1 MTHPLTRRFPLFFTA
16 LLMLLALVLE
26 APAAYARPADLPDG
40 IQQATSVEGVTEY
53 RLGNGLKVLLAPDP
67 SRPSTTVNMTYLV
80 GSRHENY
87 GQTGMAHLLEHMLFR
102 GTPTLRNALAEF
114 SRRGLSANGTTNSDR
129 TNYYASFAA
138 NPETLDWYLR
148 WQADV
153 MVNALI
159 LREDLDAEMTV
170 VRNEMERGE
179 NSPFQVL
186 MQKMT
191 STAYQWHNYGNSTI
205 GARSDVE
212 NVDIEQLRAFYRK
225 YYQPDNAVLIVSGK
239 FDATETLKTI
249 TDAFGGIARPERVLP
264 PEYTVEPVQ
273 DGERKVVLRRQ
284 GGSPLAAAMYHAPAS
299 GSEDFTALDMATAIL
314 SDTPSGPLYTNLV
327 EPGTASSVFGFA
339 AEMRQPGYVFF
350 GSELSGKSDPEQ
362 ALATLLNTLEGERK
376 SVFTEQAME
385 RIRSRWNT
393 AWMQIYADPAR
404 LASALSESA
413 SEGDWRLFFLQ
424 RDRLENL
431 KLDAVKQAAD
441 TYLVAANRTS
451 GIYIPTE
458 EPKRAPASQP
468 ADLDSALKNY
478 SGRGERAQLDTFQAT
493 PANIDATTQRT
504 PLTLANGTVKL
515 ALLPK
520 PTAGG
525 QVDATLLVQFGNA
538 DSLKGMREISSATAA
553 LLDHGTTQFS
563 RQEIEDKFTRLQ
575 TNVGFSGGAGVVVVQ
590 LSSLRENLPEAIEL
604 ALHVLRQASFPEK
617 ELQEYTSQ
625 AITSLNNAL
634 SEPSALASRA
644 LARHDNPWAPDDPR
658 YTPTF
663 QEEIEQVQALTRDQ
677 LVAFHKKFYGAGTV
691 SFSAVGDFDAT
702 QVKTA
707 LEKGLAG
714 WQRAP
719 DYQRLSDPYHAV
731 KPETFLIN
739 TPDKANA
746 FYLATAPLKLQD
758 TDPDFPA
765 LYVANYLLGG
775 SQSSR
780 LWMRVREQ
788 EGLSYTVGS
797 SLDASSYEPSGSW
810 SVYAI
815 HAPQN
820 SGKLKTALQEEM
832 TRALRDGFTADEVQQ
847 AVTAILNFR
856 KLARARD
863 EVLVSSW
870 VNYLQ
875 LDRTFEWSAKIDAE
889 LSKLTAEKV
898 NQALRTWFKPEE
910 LSVALAADQS
920 KQGTP

>member
-1 MTHPLTRRFPLFFTA
+1 MNLPVVQRVYSYAVWLVLVVA
-16 LLMLLALVLE
+16 LLFQLPLAN
-26 APAAYARPADLPDG
+26 AAQTSPKT
-40 IQQATSVEGVTEY
+40 QQVTSVEGVTEY
-53 RLGNGLKVLLAPDP
+53 RLENGLRVLLAPDA

-80 GSRHENY
+80 GSRHESY
-87 GQTGMAHLLEHMLFR
+87 GQTGKAHLLEHMIFR
-102 GTPTLRNALAEF
+102 GTPTLRNALGEF
-114 SRRGLSANGTTNSDR
+114 SRRGLSANGTTNADR

-186 MQKMT
+186 MQKMM

-212 NVDIEQLRAFYRK
+212 NVDIEQLRAFYRT
-225 YYQPDNAVLIVSGK
+225 YYQPDNAVLIVTGQ
-239 FDATETLKTI
+239 FDTQQTLETI
-249 TDAFGGIARPERVLP
+249 QEAFGAIDRPQRLLP
-264 PEYTVEPVQ
+264 PEYTQEPVQ
-273 DGERKVVLRRQ
+273 DGERSVTLRRQ
-284 GGSPLAAAMYHAPAS
+284 GGSPLAAAMYHAPAA
-299 GSEDFTALDMATAIL
+299 GSPHFIALDMATAIL
-314 SDTPSGPLYTNLV
+314 ADTPSGPLYKNLV
-327 EPGTASSVFGFA
+327 EPGLASSVFGFA
-339 AEMRQPGYVFF
+339 AETQQPGYVFF
-350 GSELSGKSDPEQ
+350 GSELADKADPDQ
-362 ALATLLNTLEGERK
+362 ALNALTGTLEGDK
-376 SVFTEQAME
+376 ADVFTEQAME

-393 AWMQIYADPAR
+393 GWSQIYADPAR

-424 RDRLENL
+424 RDRLESL
-431 KLDAVKQAAD
+431 TLDAVKQAAQN
-441 TYLVAANRTS
+441 YLVPSNRTS
-451 GIYIPTE
+451 GVYIPTE
-458 EPKRAPASQP
+458 SPLRAPAAQ
-468 ADLDSALKNY
+468 ATGLNDALKGY
-478 SGRGERAQLDTFQAT
+478 TGRGDRAQLDTFLAT
-493 PANIDATTQRT
+493 PQNIDASTQRQ
-504 PLTLANGTVKL
+504 PLSLPNGQVKL

-520 PTAGG
+520 PTAGN

-538 DSLKGMREISSATAA
+538 EMLKGKREIAPATAA
-553 LLDHGTTQFS
+553 LLDRGTRALS
-563 RQEIEDKFTRLQ
+563 RQEIEDKFTQLQ
-575 TNVGFSGGAGVVVVQ
+575 TTVSFSGGAGVVVVRM
-590 LSSLRENLPEAIEL
+590 SSLRDQLPNALEL
-604 ALHVLRQASFPEK
+604 ALQILQQATFPER
-617 ELQEYTSQ
+617 ELQEYKSQ
-625 AITSLNNAL
+625 AATALNNAM
-634 SEPSALASRA
+634 SEPNALASRA
-644 LARHDNPWAPDDPR
+644 LARHDNPWSPDDPR

-663 QEEIEQVQALTRDQ
+663 QEEMEQIQALTRDQ
-677 LVAFHKKFYGAGTV
+677 LVAFHDQFYGAGTI
-691 SFSAVGDFDAT
+691 SFSAVGDFDPAS
-702 QVKTA
+702 VKTV

-714 WQRAP
+714 WKKAP
-719 DYQRLSDPYHAV
+719 DYQRLNDPYHPV

-758 TDPDFPA
+758 TDPDYPA

-775 SQSSR
+775 SQTSR
-780 LWMRVREQ
+780 LWNRIREQ

-815 HAPQN
+815 HAPEN
-820 SGKLKTALQEEM
+820 SGKLQAAVNEEM
-832 TRALRDGFTADEVQQ
+832 QRALRDGFSADEVQQ

-863 EVLVSSW
+863 DVLVSSW

-889 LSKLTAEKV
+889 LSKLTAENV

-910 LSVALAADQS
+910 LSVALAADQA
-920 KQGTP
+920 KQAKN